1 MNMRNIFF
9 RLGYDFWRRNLV
21 QYFPDGKMVKV
32 LECGLGEGNLIR
44 LMEEWF
50 PAISLWGLD
59 IDYPAIYQA
68 QQTVHRAAL
77 LQASAESL
85 PFPDGQFN
93 LVISFHM
100 IEHLPHAEKFIAEAH
115 RVLADRGILILATPN
130 PLGIGSRLMG
140 VHWSGLVPDHI
151 SLKPVDS
158 WRAMLNLQGFAI
170 LRDGTTGL
178 SGIPIFR
185 KLPLAL
191 LNWGPLFLFG
201 FFPWGHGEAYISI
214 SQKLA

>member
-1 MNMRNIFF
+1 MNMRKIFF
-9 RLGYDFWRRNLV
+9 RLGYDFWRRTLG
-21 QYFPDGKMVKV
+21 QYLPDNKTVKV
-32 LECGLGEGNLIR
+32 LECGFGEGNLIQ

-50 PAISLWGLD
+50 PSISLWGLD
-59 IDYPAIYQA
+59 IDYPAIFQV
-68 QQTVHRAAL
+68 QQMVQRVVL

-85 PFPDGQFN
+85 PFPDDQFN
-93 LVISFHM
+93 LVISFHV
-100 IEHLPHAEKFIAEAH
+100 IEHLPHPEKFIAEAH

-130 PLGIGSRLMG
+130 PLGIGARIMG
-140 VHWSGLVPDHI
+140 AHWSGLVPDHI

-158 WRAMLNLQGFAI
+158 WRAILNHQGFAI

-185 KLPLAL
+185 KFPLAL

-201 FFPWGHGEAYISI
+201 FFPWRHGEAYISI